1 MQPMEIFM
9 DESKRGFVALSSEL
23 KKKSPLIEGDNK
35 NIKSQL
41 LRYFSMDKRKL
52 IYFLFCIYF
61 WVNIAE

>member
-23 KKKSPLIEGDNK
+23 KKKSPLVEGDNK

-41 LRYFSMDKRKL
+41 LRYLSMDKRNL
-52 IYFLFCIYF
+52 HLLVVF
-61 WVNIAE
+61 